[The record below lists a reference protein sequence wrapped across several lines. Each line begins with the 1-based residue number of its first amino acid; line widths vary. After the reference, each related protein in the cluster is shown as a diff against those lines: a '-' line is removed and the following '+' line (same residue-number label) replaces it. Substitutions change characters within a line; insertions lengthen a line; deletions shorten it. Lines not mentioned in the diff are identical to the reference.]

1 MPNTRVHL
9 AVAFSVC
16 LVATF
21 GPAKGEGGPADECRV
36 VALEALTAQCVR
48 EPETSAFYN
57 AGRAFDRSGHRT
69 LAIQQYSSALAHTKR
84 PIELFLAGSL
94 PELAMRHRG
103 VGHRELGD
111 LSQAMADFDAL
122 IEADHGN
129 SDARYERART
139 LLELGR
145 LSDAAADA
153 EIGAWLR
160 PYTADFHHLH
170 AQVLSRMGCHDEA
183 AAVTIQAQ
191 KYPPPSELSES
202 LACCNESDRSHPN
215 SCKNFCK
222 IGPSLIGNWLCEE
235 WRPALFDSTSCCRNP
250 VRTMIVMH

>member
-103 VGHRELGD
+103 AGHRELGD
-111 LSQAMADFDAL
+111 
-122 IEADHGN
+122 DHSAWTAQSGAK
-129 SDARYERART
+129 ARSEDPDPRPSKQ
-139 LLELGR
+139 LLFFSLLGDEPCR
-145 LSDAAADA
+145 
-153 EIGAWLR
+153 ITVQVWKGA
-160 PYTADFHHLH
+160 
-170 AQVLSRMGCHDEA
+170 
-183 AAVTIQAQ
+183 
-191 KYPPPSELSES
+191 
-202 LACCNESDRSHPN
+202 
-215 SCKNFCK
+215 
-222 IGPSLIGNWLCEE
+222 
-235 WRPALFDSTSCCRNP
+235 
-250 VRTMIVMH
+250 